1 MNNPAIGVV
10 GCDGRMGRMIVG
22 MILARD
28 DCRLAGA
35 TERPGAEVVGK
46 DLGSLLGGETL
57 GVAVGDD
64 PAELFT
70 AADVVVDFTA
80 PAASRAHAALAEETG
95 CALLIGTT
103 GLQPDDLALIA
114 QAAERTA
121 ILQAANTS
129 LGVNLL
135 LALVEQAAAKL
146 PESYDIEVLEMHHRH
161 KVDAPSG
168 TALALG
174 EAAAR
179 GRGIS
184 LQEQADW
191 ARHGQTGARRIGDI
205 GFAVLRGGDV
215 AGDHSVIFAAEGERL
230 ELGHRASSRAVF
242 VEGAV
247 TAALWLAGKPAG
259 LYSMRDVLDL

>member
-80 PAASRAHAALAEETG
+80 PAASRAHAALAAEQG

-174 EAAAR
+174 EAA
-179 GRGIS
+179 
-184 LQEQADW
+184 DW
-191 ARHGQTGARRIGDI
+191 ARHGQTGARRMGDI

-259 LYSMRDVLDL
+259 LYSMRDVLAL

>member
-10 GCDGRMGRMIVG
+10 GCAGRMGRMIAGAV
-22 MILARD
+22 LARD

-46 DLGSLLGGETL
+46 DLGSLLGGETV

-64 PAELFT
+64 PAELFA

-80 PAASRAHAALAEETG
+80 PAASRAHATLAAEKG

-168 TALALG
+168 TALA
-174 EAAAR
+174 
-179 GRGIS
+179 
-184 LQEQADW
+184 
-191 ARHGQTGARRIGDI
+191 
-205 GFAVLRGGDV
+205 
-215 AGDHSVIFAAEGERL
+215 
-230 ELGHRASSRAVF
+230 
-242 VEGAV
+242 
-247 TAALWLAGKPAG
+247 
-259 LYSMRDVLDL
+259 